1 MFCSNCGK
9 KLPDDAKY
17 CDACGTIAGSD
28 EKEQSSYSKD
38 STTYQSNNDPI
49 ENTESPFTNAAYN
62 LGVTQAQN
70 GYIEQP
76 ISYQPNNHKKLWGR
90 EITIPIAAISL
101 AVVLV
106 FIGFS
111 VYSTFKTQRYGAQDN
126 RVHQQYGAHNYGN
139 IPDSG
144 GYDEYGDFL
153 INTVI
158 ISVNTAAV
166 ITMETETT
174 MAAAVIPAAVI
185 KDTEIIMVQAATAVM
200 ETETTE
206 LPGTTAAV
214 METEIT
220 AVQADR

>member
-17 CDACGTIAGSD
+17 CDACGTIARSD

-106 FIGFS
+106 FIGFL
-111 VYSTFKTQRYGAQDN
+111 VQRQSH
-126 RVHQQYGAHNYGN
+126 VHG
-139 IPDSG
+139 
-144 GYDEYGDFL
+144 
-153 INTVI
+153 
-158 ISVNTAAV
+158 
-166 ITMETETT
+166 
-174 MAAAVIPAAVI
+174 
-185 KDTEIIMVQAATAVM
+185 
-200 ETETTE
+200 
-206 LPGTTAAV
+206 
-214 METEIT
+214 
-220 AVQADR
+220 